1 MVEPRK
7 MRRALGWLRTSL
19 ALWILLGPA
28 GANGDPNT
36 QPGQD
41 PDGVSGVPSEPVE
54 TLPPSE
60 KQPSVAVEP
69 REQMTIPIRSSGAK
83 GSPSLDALL
92 KLPTGYRT
100 QRPSAP
106 SVAGASEAEWRRRFL
121 ETRESLSE
129 ARQNLAETKHELDTA
144 AASSGGSQWS
154 IAPPSGGGGGGAD
167 ASASPLS
174 FKLRQRLRAN
184 RSDLE
189 IAERNI
195 RELKIQANLAGVP
208 KSWRGSPSEG
218 RETPAEV
225 GQLLD

>member
-1 MVEPRK
+1 MAEPRET
-7 MRRALGWLRTSL
+7 RRALRWVRASL
-19 ALWILLGPA
+19 AVWILLGPA
-28 GANGDPNT
+28 GANADPNT
-36 QPGQD
+36 QPSQD
-41 PDGVSGVPSEPVE
+41 PDGVSGAPSESIE
-54 TLPPSE
+54 TLPSSE

-106 SVAGASEAEWRRRFL
+106 SVAGASESEWRRRFL

-129 ARQNLAETKHELDTA
+129 ARQNLAATKHELDTA
-144 AASSGGSQWS
+144 ASSSGGSQWS

-167 ASASPLS
+167 ASTSPLS
-174 FKLRQRLRAN
+174 FKLRQRLKAN
-184 RSDLE
+184 RADLE
-189 IAERNI
+189 IANRNL

-208 KSWRGSPSEG
+208 KSWRGSPSG
-218 RETPAEV
+218 ARETPAEV